1 MIADK
6 RDFISG
12 LLMIGAGVGVALYA
26 YMNYSL
32 GSLQRMGP
40 GMFPF
45 GSGLALAFFGVL
57 AIIPSF
63 IRNSGEQAE
72 SIPVPAMIWILLSV
86 IAFAVTIPVAGLAPA
101 VAATVVV
108 SSLADRGFN
117 IIRVTILTISVAVL
131 TYLIFVVGLNLPIA
145 LYRWPL

>member
-32 GSLQRMGP
+32 GTLQRMGP

-45 GSGLALAFFGVL
+45 GSGLALAIFGVL

-72 SIPVPAMIWILLSV
+72 SIPVVAMLWILLSV
-86 IAFAVTIPVAGLAPA
+86 IAFAATIPVAGLAPA

-108 SSLADRGFN
+108 SSLADRSFN
-117 IIRVTILTISVAVL
+117 IIRVAVLTVGVAVM